1 MGMKKA
7 LRSIIGGLALAS
19 MAATPAFATSVT
31 FKDPVG
37 DDRGPGEYTYPT
49 DAVYLP
55 GSFDLTEFKVEEKG
69 KDLEFSVSVNSRL
82 ADPWGMG
89 VGFAVQMVF
98 IFIDTEADRGYTDT
112 LPGLNAQFADDSA
125 WNKVVV
131 LSPQQQS
138 RVMAEAR
145 VKVADKLA
153 DVVVPRR
160 TTGRGKTISA
170 RVPKAEIGAGD
181 ISGWG
186 YQVVMQSNEGF
197 PDRADF
203 LTRKVNEYEGQHR
216 FGGGDDG
223 DCDPH
228 VMDVLAGSGT
238 GAAEEVAL
246 QHEMLAY
253 ECGPGGESVRRA
265 TLRMVRK

>member
-1 MGMKKA
+1 MNKTLGNLVGA
-7 LRSIIGGLALAS
+7 LALAS
-19 MAATPAFATSVT
+19 LATAPALAQSVT

-37 DDRGPGEYTYPT
+37 DDNGPGTYTYPT

-55 GSFDLTEFKVEEKG
+55 GSFDLTEFKLEEKG

-98 IFIDTEADRGYTDT
+98 IFIDTGPGGYTDS
-112 LPGLNAQFADDSA
+112 LPGLNAQFAEDSA

-170 RVPKAEIGAGD
+170 RVPKAEIGDGD
-181 ISGWG
+181 ISSWG

-197 PDRADF
+197 PDRSDF

-228 VMDVLAGSGT
+228 IMDVLAGSGT

-253 ECGPGGESVRRA
+253 ECGPGGESVKKA

>member
-1 MGMKKA
+1 MTRTLTSTLA
-7 LRSIIGGLALAS
+7 ALALGS
-19 MAATPAFATSVT
+19 LAAAPAFANTVT
-31 FKDPVG
+31 FNDPVG
-37 DDRGPGEYTYPT
+37 DDHGPGTYTYPT

-55 GSFDLTEFKVEEKG
+55 GSFDLTELKVEDKG
-69 KDLEFSVSVNSRL
+69 SDLEFSVTVNSRL

-98 IFIDTEADRGYTDT
+98 IFIDTGEGGYTDG
-112 LPGLNAQFADDSA
+112 LPGLNVQFAEGNT
-125 WNKVVV
+125 WNKAVV

-138 RVMAEAR
+138 RVVAEAR
-145 VKVADKLA
+145 VKLADKLA

-160 TTGRGKTISA
+160 TTGKGKTITA
-170 RVPKAEIGAGD
+170 RVKKAEIGTGD
-181 ISGWG
+181 ISSWG
-186 YQVVMQSNEGF
+186 YQVAMQSNEGF
-197 PDRADF
+197 PDRSDF

-216 FGGGDDG
+216 FGGGNDG

-228 VMDVLAGSGT
+228 VVDVLAGQGT

-253 ECGPGGESVRRA
+253 ECGPDGESVSPA
-265 TLRMVRK
+265 TLVMVRK

>member
-1 MGMKKA
+1 MKKT
-7 LRSIIGGLALAS
+7 LRIITAGLALA
-19 MAATPAFATSVT
+19 AVATTPAFASSVV

-37 DDRGPGEYTYPT
+37 DDNGPGTYTYPT

-89 VGFAVQMVF
+89 VGFAVKMVF
-98 IFIDTEADRGYTDT
+98 TFIDTEAEGGHTEGM
-112 LPGLNAQFADDSA
+112 PGLNVQFADDSA

-170 RVPKAEIGAGD
+170 RVPKAEIGGGD
-181 ISGWG
+181 ITGWG

-197 PDRADF
+197 PDRSDF
-203 LTRKVNEYEGQHR
+203 LTRRVNEYEGQHR
-216 FGGGDDG
+216 FGGGHDA

-228 VMDVLAGSGT
+228 VMDVLAGSGA

-253 ECGPGGESVRRA
+253 ECGPEGESIKKA

>member
-1 MGMKKA
+1 MKKTPG
-7 LRSIIGGLALAS
+7 SIIAGLALA
-19 MAATPAFATSVT
+19 AVATTPAFASSVV

-37 DDRGPGEYTYPT
+37 DDNGPGTYTYPT

-69 KDLEFSVSVNSRL
+69 RDLEFSVSVNSRL

-98 IFIDTEADRGYTDT
+98 IFIDTAPGGYTDS
-112 LPGLNAQFADDSA
+112 LPGLNAVFAEDDA

-138 RVMAEAR
+138 RVLAEAR
-145 VKVADKLA
+145 VKVADKL
-153 DVVVPRR
+153 DDLVVPRR

-170 RVPKAEIGAGD
+170 RVPKADIGDGD
-181 ISGWG
+181 ISAWG

-197 PDRADF
+197 PDRSDF
-203 LTRKVNEYEGQHR
+203 LTRRVNEYEGQHR
-216 FGGGDDG
+216 FGGGHDG

-228 VMDVLAGSGT
+228 IMDVLAGSGT
-238 GAAEEVAL
+238 GAPEEVAL

-253 ECGPGGESVRRA
+253 ECGPDGESIRKA